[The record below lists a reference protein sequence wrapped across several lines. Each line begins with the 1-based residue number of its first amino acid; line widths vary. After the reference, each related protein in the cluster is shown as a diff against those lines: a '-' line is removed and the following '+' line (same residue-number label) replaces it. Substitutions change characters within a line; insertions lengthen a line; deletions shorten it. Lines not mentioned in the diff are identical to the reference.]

1 MQSELHERLEYLVNY
16 SSQLIFVSG
25 DSAAQQ
31 KKTLESFVFQQ
42 HDETE
47 IAYVT
52 ADPVMELADYRR
64 QLCRQLL
71 GTLVGSYTRPLNEL
85 LAGLNEHVG
94 PILITITQAEH
105 IPDSLLQELWD
116 LVLQSRFAGNKQH
129 LNVLLFGESSWAERA
144 KKWLPAKNT
153 DTPLLISSQSVA
165 TQQPG
170 SELDKM
176 IENRRKAF
184 HEHVAKRDGYDGY
197 METQSTSLLKSP
209 LFITLIVL
217 LFLSIFIA
225 IVYWQY
231 KDDID
236 ALFSPI
242 DQTRP
247 PYATT
252 VEPGS
257 AYEELEEKPQ
267 QPSAD
272 QPVVS
277 WSDAVASID
286 SEEPA
291 AVNESA
297 EEEDLLS
304 FIEDVSGDKAVSPP
318 IESLQNNVASD
329 DQASDEADDLISAI
343 VDVPA
348 DDTAVSSEPRR
359 MESSL
364 PREPMAASGFDDLVT
379 GRPALP
385 ESGRIRDAAVN
396 QQSERQQFTAA
407 ELEDRPISRRE
418 PQVREPAPVTNVGT
432 REPEVVVAK
441 PAPVTPEPEVAEPE
455 IAEPE
460 VARTQPEPESVAPQ
474 PAPISAEPSEVSP
487 AQPANSRSEVVQ
499 SRARTIDA
507 IAASSPNYD
516 NWELVNNIAA
526 GDYVIQLAG
535 LKDEALMQEFI
546 EDNNMQDFIWIY
558 RTNRYGGNWFVV
570 LFNQRFDTFAQ
581 ANAAIDNIPA
591 FQGNEKIFI
600 KKGNSV
606 VEEIE
611 KVFP

>member
-52 ADPVMELADYRR
+52 ADPIMELADYRR

-94 PILITITQAEH
+94 PILITITQAEY

-197 METQSTSLLKSP
+197 METQSTSLLKKP
-209 LFITLIVL
+209 LFITLMIL
-217 LFLSIFIA
+217 LLLSIFIA

-231 KDDID
+231 RDDID

-242 DQTRP
+242 DQNRP
-247 PYATT
+247 PYTT
-252 VEPGS
+252 AVEPGS
-257 AYEELEEKPQ
+257 AFNELANEEAEEAQ
-267 QPSAD
+267 AAD

-277 WSDAVASID
+277 WDDAVASID
-286 SEEPA
+286 NNDSAQPA
-291 AVNESA
+291 ESA
-297 EEEDLLS
+297 DTESEDLLS
-304 FIEDVSGDKAVSPP
+304 FIEDVSADPEARSGNVDGEDLATNT
-318 IESLQNNVASD
+318 QNRATST
-329 DQASDEADDLISAI
+329 
-343 VDVPA
+343 VP
-348 DDTAVSSEPRR
+348 E
-359 MESSL
+359 
-364 PREPMAASGFDDLVT
+364 EPMAASGFDNLIT
-379 GRPALP
+379 GTNSSTSNGTSTSTSGSG
-385 ESGRIRDAAVN
+385 ESR
-396 QQSERQQFTAA
+396 EQFTASQIEELPLSRRNSESRAAVAAALSGQTDSYREPVVEAPVEEVLAEEPVVEASTPA
-407 ELEDRPISRRE
+407 EL
-418 PQVREPAPVTNVGT
+418 
-432 REPEVVVAK
+432 
-441 PAPVTPEPEVAEPE
+441 AE
-455 IAEPE
+455 
-460 VARTQPEPESVAPQ
+460 
-474 PAPISAEPSEVSP
+474 AEPSPEEATIETPAITPSQPKPVQVAKTEP
-487 AQPANSRSEVVQ
+487 AQPTVTQPSVTRTQEETPSEPTREVIQ
-499 SRARTIDA
+499 SRDSSLKS

-516 NWELVNNIAA
+516 NWELVNNINPD
-526 GDYVIQLAG
+526 DYIIQLAG

-546 EDNNMQDFIWIY
+546 EDNSMESFIWIY

-570 LFNQRFDTFAQ
+570 LFNDRFSTFSE
-581 ANAAIDNIPA
+581 ANAAIKSIPA
-591 FQGNEKIFI
+591 FQGSEKIFI
-600 KKGNSV
+600 KRGRNV
-606 VEEIE
+606 IEEIE